1 MRGLSRFALLVVGV
15 WLTVA
20 TPLRAAET
28 QIAVTLWD
36 KGADSVMMDEAH
48 MKTMGKM
55 IAAMPMAMMG
65 IQIDKAT
72 VPAGQVTFNVTN
84 ASSVLI
90 HEMVIS
96 PLKPDQTELP
106 FDADGNK
113 VDEDAAMDLGEVSE
127 LDAGKTGALTLDLG
141 PGRYV
146 LYCNI
151 PGHFI
156 GGMWVVLTVT
166 P

>member
-1 MRGLSRFALLVVGV
+1 MPGLFRFAPLVVG
-15 WLTVA
+15 LLLAVA
-20 TPLRAAET
+20 APLRAAET

-48 MKTMGKM
+48 MKAMGKM
-55 IAAMPMAMMG
+55 MAAMPMAMMG

-72 VPAGQVTFNVTN
+72 VPAGRVTFNVTN

-96 PLKPDQTELP
+96 PLKPGQTELP
-106 FDADGNK
+106 YDADGIK
-113 VDEDAAMDLGEVSE
+113 VDEDAAMDLGEVAE
-127 LDAGKTGALTLDLG
+127 LDAGKTGSLTLDLG

-151 PGHFI
+151 PGHFV